1 MKRYRIF
8 IIKHRTAKIEE
19 AIDGSWVKFED
30 YEKEVARLKERIK
43 ELEEK
48 SEELSSAL
56 EECEYGDDL

>member
-8 IIKHRTAKIEE
+8 IVKHRTAKIEE
-19 AIDGSWVKFED
+19 AIDGMWVKFKD
-30 YEKEVARLKERIK
+30 YKMDVACLKERIK

-56 EECEYGDDL
+56 EECQLGKDL